1 MAVDMAWWVRL
12 SDTIRDA
19 GRGGTALGEPIR
31 MIRDGLGFDCATLV
45 GPPRAVGGDS
55 HPVVVNLDYPGE
67 VVQYIATTYAARCP
81 AHRYAV
87 QNRVAR
93 RFIDLPFDFRESRTY
108 LEALKP
114 CGFHEGLT
122 VPLPLSSRHLPGCT
136 RPGFLALSSIHRRP
150 LDDSARLAIT
160 MLAAELSILTNPRPE
175 QCRPPAEL
183 VIWVGQGRV
192 ESRVGDR
199 ADAPFADK
207 LVARIEALHPR
218 DGTGLRFRHRD
229 TTGRWWHIASDSA
242 REGVLVRL
250 TQAEPDVHLTAR
262 EMDVVGLASRGWTND
277 DIALS
282 LGVSV
287 RTARS
292 HIESAL
298 VKLGVP
304 NRTALAREALL
315 RGLDSLDAIRCAAET
330 APA

>member
-1 MAVDMAWWVRL
+1 
-12 SDTIRDA
+12 
-19 GRGGTALGEPIR
+19 

-45 GPPRAVGGDS
+45 GPPRAVVGDS

-67 VVQYIATTYAARCP
+67 AVQYIATTYATQCP
-81 AHRYAV
+81 AHRYAIE
-87 QNRVAR
+87 NRVAR
-93 RFIDLPFDFRESRTY
+93 RFIDLPYDFRDSRTY

-122 VPLPLSSRHLPGCT
+122 VPLPLPLGSVHGIV

-150 LDDSARLAIT
+150 LDNAARLALT
-160 MLAAELSILTNPRPE
+160 MLAAELSILTDPHPE

-183 VIWVGQGRV
+183 VIWAGQGRV

-199 ADAPFADK
+199 AAAPFADK
-207 LVARIEALHPR
+207 LVARIEALHSR

-229 TTGRWWHIASDSA
+229 ATGRWWHVTTDSA

-250 TQAEPDVHLTAR
+250 MQVEPDVHLTAR
-262 EMDVVGLASRGWTND
+262 ELDVVGLASRGWTND

-292 HIESAL
+292 HIESVL
-298 VKLGVP
+298 LKLGVP
-304 NRTALAREALL
+304 NRTALAREAML
-315 RGLDSLDAIRCAAET
+315 RDLDSLDAIRCVAET
-330 APA
+330 APASVSVPRHLRTVDRRK